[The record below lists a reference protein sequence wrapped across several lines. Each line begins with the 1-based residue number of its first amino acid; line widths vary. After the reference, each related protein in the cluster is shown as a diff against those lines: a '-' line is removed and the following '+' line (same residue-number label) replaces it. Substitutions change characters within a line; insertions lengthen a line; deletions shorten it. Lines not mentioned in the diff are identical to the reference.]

1 MKGLVPQSFRLSWRG
16 PSACR
21 VETRLDACSWSGA
34 SSKASAE
41 KGPAPHYL
49 RKAALTALLAAR
61 VFAQLLPD
69 QTEFFEKKIR
79 PVLVEKCYA
88 CHGAKLSKPMGGLR
102 LDTSDGARKGGDSGP
117 AIAPGDP
124 ASSVLIKAISYR
136 NLDLKMPPTGKLSDN
151 EIADFTEWIKMGA
164 PDPRTEAPPA
174 PVKKGIDFAEAR
186 KFWAFQPVKN
196 PPFPAVKQESW
207 PASAIDRFVLARL
220 EEKQLT
226 PAPPADKR
234 TLIRRVTFDLT
245 GLPPT
250 PHEVE
255 DFLADTSPNAYAKVV
270 DRLLASPHY
279 GERWARHW
287 LDLVRYAETNGH
299 EFDNDKIDA
308 WRYRDYVIR
317 AFNQD
322 LPYNQFVKEQ
332 IAGDLLHEK
341 RLSLD
346 GAYQESPIGTSIF
359 WFGEILNS
367 ATDSVKSRADEVDN
381 QIDVL
386 SKTFLGLT
394 VACARCH
401 DHKFDP
407 IPTADYYALAGVM
420 HSTALSETVI
430 DAPQRSSRI
439 ALLRAKFEPSA
450 ERIVKAPPRPGDIVF
465 EDFQKPTF
473 EGWRVTGQAFGAGP
487 VRGAADSFGGSD
499 QFMGSLTSKKFRMPK
514 LWVHVKLAGSKGE
527 PKLKE
532 LALLRF
538 TIVADGY
545 KGNHLFATGSD
556 TFQWQSMRMTQ
567 HIGRMC
573 YFEIVD
579 RSPMGHIA
587 VSKIVFSDSEQP
599 PADEEEKLSDGPSE
613 IGQPVPASIF
623 ATVATDEDP
632 HDVRIHI
639 RGNHQSLGEVAPRRF
654 LQVLAGENQP
664 PIGSGSG
671 RLELAEKIAGP
682 DNPLTA
688 RVMVNRI
695 WKHHFGYG
703 LVRSTDNFGRTG
715 DLPTHPEL
723 LDYLAARFVESGWSV
738 KALHRMIVLSN
749 AYQMSSGENAA
760 AAKIDPQDKLLH
772 HFPVQRLE
780 AEAIR
785 DSILAVSGALNPA
798 LFGPSVPPYISKF
811 QDGRGKPVS
820 GPLDG
825 AARRSIYIQVR
836 RNFLTP
842 MFLAF
847 DYPLPISTIGRRS
860 VSTVPSQALI
870 LMNDEFLELES
881 REWTR
886 RLEAESSDPPRT
898 VSKMYEAAFAREPQ
912 DWELA
917 AALDFVKTQPWADLA
932 HVLFNSAE
940 FIYVR

>member
-1 MKGLVPQSFRLSWRG
+1 MYRSVFYSFRL
-16 PSACR
+16 
-21 VETRLDACSWSGA
+21 
-34 SSKASAE
+34 
-41 KGPAPHYL
+41 
-49 RKAALTALLAAR
+49 LLISCVAAR
-61 VFAQLLPD
+61 AFAQIPAD
-69 QTEFFEKKIR
+69 QLEFFEKKIR
-79 PVLVEKCYA
+79 PVLAESCYA
-88 CHGAKLSKPMGGLR
+88 CHSAKRVPPKGGLR
-102 LDTSDGARKGGDSGP
+102 LDTRDGVRKGGDSGP
-117 AIAPGDP
+117 AIVPGDP
-124 ASSVLIKAISYR
+124 AASLLVKAVSYNDPDIR
-136 NLDLKMPPTGKLSDN
+136 MPPNGKLGDN
-151 EIADFTEWIKMGA
+151 EIADLTAWVKMGA
-164 PDPRTEAPPA
+164 PDPRDDAPPE
-174 PVKKGIDFAEAR
+174 PKKKSINFTEAR
-186 KFWAFQPVKN
+186 KFWAFQPVKD
-196 PPFPAVKQESW
+196 PPPPAVKQKSW
-207 PASAIDRFVLARL
+207 LVSPIDRFVLAKL
-220 EEKQLT
+220 EEKQLA
-226 PAPPADKR
+226 PALPADKR
-234 TLIRRVTFDLT
+234 TLIRRVTLDLI

-250 PHEVE
+250 PGDVAN
-255 DFLADTSPNAYAKVV
+255 FLADTSPQAYAKVV

-322 LPYNQFVKEQ
+322 LPYDQFAAEQ
-332 IAGDLLHEK
+332 IAGDLLPQK

-346 GAYQESPIGTSIF
+346 GAYLESPIGTSIY

-420 HSTALSETVI
+420 HSTALNETVI
-430 DAPQRSSRI
+430 DSPQRSSRI
-439 ALLRAKFEPSA
+439 AVVRARFEQPA
-450 ERIVKAPPRPGDIVF
+450 GHVVEAPPRPGEIVF
-465 EDFQKPTF
+465 EDFQKPDF
-473 EGWRVTGQAFGAGP
+473 DGWRLAGQAFGTGP

-514 LWVHVKLAGSKGE
+514 LFVHVKLAGSKGDT
-527 PKLKE
+527 KLKE
-532 LALLRF
+532 LAPLRF

-545 KGNHLFATGSD
+545 KGNHLFPNGSD
-556 TFQWQSMRMTQ
+556 KFQWQTMRMTQ

-579 RSPMGHIA
+579 RSATGHIA
-587 VSKIVFSDSEQP
+587 VAKIVFSDSEQP
-599 PADEEEKLSDGPSE
+599 PRDEEQEVSDYPSQ
-613 IGQPVPASIF
+613 IGQAVPASIF

-639 RGNHQSLGEVAPRRF
+639 RGNHQTLGEVAPRRF
-654 LQVLAGENQP
+654 LQVLAGEDQP
-664 PIGSGSG
+664 PIRNGSG
-671 RLELAEKIAGP
+671 RLDLAEKIASP
-682 DNPLTA
+682 ANPLTA

-703 LVRSTDNFGRTG
+703 LVRSTDNFGHTG
-715 DLPTHPEL
+715 DAPTHPEL
-723 LDYLAARFVESGWSV
+723 LDYLATRFIESGWSV
-738 KALHRMIVLSN
+738 KALQRMILLTST
-749 AYQMSSGENAA
+749 YRMSSDENAA
-760 AAKIDPQDKLLH
+760 AAKADPQNKLLH
-772 HFPVQRLE
+772 RFNVQRLE

-785 DSILAVSGALNPA
+785 DSILAVSGSLDPT
-798 LFGPSVPPYISKF
+798 LFGPSVPPYISKY

-825 AARRSIYIQVR
+825 AGRRSIYIQVR

-870 LMNDEFLELES
+870 LMNDELLELES
-881 REWTR
+881 RQWARHVQAETGDP
-886 RLEAESSDPPRT
+886 RLT
-898 VSKMYEAAFAREPQ
+898 VSIMYEAAFAREPQ

-932 HVLFNSAE
+932 HVLLNSAE

>member
-1 MKGLVPQSFRLSWRG
+1 MKRCVLHVFRLLLGS
-16 PSACR
+16 C
-21 VETRLDACSWSGA
+21 L
-34 SSKASAE
+34 ASA
-41 KGPAPHYL
+41 A
-49 RKAALTALLAAR
+49 
-61 VFAQLLPD
+61 FAQIPAD
-69 QTEFFEKKIR
+69 QVEFFEKKIR
-79 PVLVEKCYA
+79 PVLEESCYA
-88 CHGAKLSKPMGGLR
+88 CHSAKRKPPKGGLR
-102 LDTSDGARKGGDSGP
+102 LDTREGLRKGGVSGP
-117 AIAPGDP
+117 CIVPGDP
-124 ASSVLIKAISYR
+124 ENSLLIKAISYR
-136 NLDLKMPPTGKLSDN
+136 DPDLKMPPNGNLADY
-151 EIADFTEWIKMGA
+151 EVADFTEWVKMGA
-164 PDPRTEAPPA
+164 PDPRPDSTAA
-174 PVKKGIDFAEAR
+174 VKKGIDFAEAR
-186 KFWAFQPVKN
+186 KFWAFQPVKDL
-196 PPFPAVKQESW
+196 PPPAVKQESW
-207 PASAIDRFVLARL
+207 PVSAIDRFILARL
-220 EEKQLT
+220 EAKQLA

-234 TLIRRVTFDLT
+234 TLIRRVTFDLI

-250 PHEVE
+250 PGEVE
-255 DFLADTSPNAYAKVV
+255 DFLADRSPEAYAKVV

-332 IAGDLLHEK
+332 IAGDLLPQK
-341 RLSLD
+341 RLSSD
-346 GAYQESPIGTSIF
+346 GAYWESPIGTSFF

-386 SKTFLGLT
+386 SKTFLGMT

-407 IPTADYYALAGVM
+407 IPTADYYALAGIM
-420 HSTALSETVI
+420 DSTALNETVI
-430 DAPQRSSRI
+430 DAPRRSGQI
-439 ALLRAKFEPSA
+439 AVLRAKFEPPA
-450 ERIVKAPPRPGDIVF
+450 GRIEEAPPRPGDIVF
-465 EDFQKPTF
+465 EDFQKPDF
-473 EGWRVTGQAFGAGP
+473 DGWRVAGQAFGPGP

-499 QFMGSLTSKKFRMPK
+499 QFIGSLTSKKFRMPK
-514 LWVHVKLAGSKGE
+514 LYVHVKLAGSKGDA
-527 PKLKE
+527 KLKE
-532 LALLRF
+532 LAPLRF

-545 KGNHLFATGSD
+545 KGNHLVPTGGD
-556 TFQWQSMRMTQ
+556 AFQWQTLRMTQ
-567 HIGRMC
+567 HIGRIC

-579 RSPMGHIA
+579 RSVTGHIA
-587 VSKIVFSDSEQP
+587 VAKIVLSDSAQP
-599 PADEEEKLSDGPSE
+599 PNDEEKLTGSPSQ
-613 IGQPVPASIF
+613 IGKPVPTSIF

-639 RGNHQSLGEVAPRRF
+639 RGNHQNLGAVAPRGF

-664 PIGSGSG
+664 PVRSGSG
-671 RLELAEKIAGP
+671 RLELAEKIASPG
-682 DNPLTA
+682 NPLTA
-688 RVMVNRI
+688 RVMVNRL

-715 DLPTHPEL
+715 DTPTHPEL

-738 KALHRMIVLSN
+738 KALHRMILLTS
-749 AYQMSSGENAA
+749 AYRMSSDENPA
-760 AAKIDPQDKLLH
+760 AAKLDPQDKWLH
-772 HFPVQRLE
+772 HFPVRRLE

-785 DSILAVSGALNPA
+785 DAILAVSGALNPT

-811 QDGRGKPVS
+811 QDGRGKPAS

-825 AARRSIYIQVR
+825 AGRRSIYIQVR

-870 LMNDEFLELES
+870 LMNDEFMELES
-881 REWTR
+881 RQWTR
-886 RLEAESSDPPRT
+886 RLEAETSDPRRT
-898 VSKMYEAAFAREPQ
+898 VSKMYEAAFAREPPGLGACRVARVRQ
-912 DWELA
+912 N
-917 AALDFVKTQPWADLA
+917 AALGGPGPCALEFSGVYLCPVSKASAGQSAAGKCSPAAPTVSAPW
-932 HVLFNSAE
+932 
-940 FIYVR
+940 R